1 MEYEAER
8 AEFRQAFEAA
18 GVGRRVKR
26 GDCWCPVRL
35 GRSYYNAM
43 DRLVVEV
50 FRTEDL
56 DIEHNFEYGKPVCF
70 FSQTD
75 GAVQLLPWSATV
87 SYAEDE
93 RMVVVLPNE
102 GVLSQL
108 GSIERLGVGLGFDES
123 TYRLMFQALD
133 AVMTARE
140 GRLAHLRD
148 ICHGGVRAQRSAAPA
163 VPVSLPWLN
172 AAQQEAVREVLR
184 ARDVM
189 VVHGPPGTGKTTTLV
204 EAVCEVL
211 RREPQVMVCAQS
223 NTAVDWISS
232 QLADRGVGVLR
243 IGNPTRVTESM
254 LAHTYEH
261 CFAAH
266 PDYPALW
273 SIRRNIRQLYSTPRK
288 SRSHDFH
295 QKVARLRERADE
307 LELRIRHSLF
317 DNARVIASTLAGA
330 AHPLLSGQHYHTLF
344 IDEAAQALE
353 AASWIA
359 IQKAD
364 RVVFAGDHRQLPPT
378 VKSRAAQTGGLAE
391 SLMETVVQTQPE
403 MVRLLTVQY
412 RMNEALMRFSSEWF
426 YEGRLEAAPQVRHRS
441 ILDLSCSPLQ
451 WVDTG
456 SGEVDHPAAEAEAA
470 NEAVPATEQ
479 ANTPAGEAKQEVAEA
494 EKKAAEAVKK
504 AAEAEEQ
511 PDYREQFV
519 GGTYGRVNKAEARL
533 TLRTLSDF
541 VKQVGRTRLLEERID
556 IGIISPYRA
565 QVQYLRTL
573 LRTDDYLRP
582 LRKAITINTID
593 SFQGQERDIILVS
606 LVRANETGNIGFL
619 ADLRRINVALTRA
632 RSVLILLGNSD
643 TLCRHR
649 FYRELFRRCRRI
661 PAS

>member
-18 GVGRRVKR
+18 GIGRRVKR
-26 GDCWCPVRL
+26 GDCWWPVRL

-50 FRTEDL
+50 FRTEDM

-75 GAVQLLPWSATV
+75 GAVQLLPWTATV

-93 RMVVVLPNE
+93 RMVIVLPNE

-232 QLADRGVGVLR
+232 QLADRGIGVLR

-261 CFAAH
+261 RFSAH

-288 SRSHDFH
+288 SRSRDFH

-330 AHPLLSGQHYHTLF
+330 AHPLLGGQHYHTLF

-412 RMNEALMRFSSEWF
+412 RMNEELMRFSSEWF

-456 SGEVDHPAAEAEAA
+456 SGEVEHSASEAETA
-470 NEAVPATEQ
+470 NEVTQPSAESPAQ
-479 ANTPAGEAKQEVAEA
+479 APEA
-494 EKKAAEAVKK
+494 EP
-504 AAEAEEQ
+504 Q
-511 PDYREQFV
+511 PDYHEQFV

-541 VKQVGRTRLLEERID
+541 VRQVGRTRLQEERID

-573 LRTDDYLRP
+573 LRADDYLRP

-632 RSVLILLGNSD
+632 RSILIILGNSD

-649 FYRELFRRCRRI
+649 FYRELFRRCRRVK
-661 PAS
+661 AD

>member
-70 FSQTD
+70 FAQTD

-108 GSIERLGVGLGFDES
+108 NSIERLGVGLGFDES

-133 AVMTARE
+133 AVMTARD

-148 ICHGGVRAQRSAAPA
+148 ICHGGLRAQRSAAPA

-172 AAQQEAVREVLR
+172 AAQEEAVREVLR

-261 CFAAH
+261 RFSAH

-273 SIRRNIRQLYSTPRK
+273 AIRRNIRQLYSTPRK
-288 SRSHDFH
+288 GRGHDFH

-359 IQKAD
+359 MQKAD

-426 YEGRLEAAPQVRHRS
+426 YEGRLEAAPEVRHRS

-470 NEAVPATEQ
+470 NEAIPATEQ

-494 EKKAAEAVKK
+494 EKK

-541 VKQVGRTRLLEERID
+541 IKQVGRTRLLEERID

-661 PAS
+661 SAS